1 MIKPKDG
8 SCDLEI
14 PKLQIPGEIQNIVG
28 KYYAIF
34 SLFFT
39 FFLAICY
46 LKLLEIK
53 C

>member
-14 PKLQIPGEIQNIVG
+14 PKLQIAGERQNIVG

-34 SLFFT
+34 SLFCT
-39 FFLAICY
+39 FSSLY
-46 LKLLEIK
+46 VTWNSWR
-53 C
+53 